1 MAEPA
6 AEEEQAVERP
16 MKRPRSSTAPVGALA
31 IAHQLKAG
39 SADEQAAAAQALLD
53 DDEQLFP
60 QKRARLLQWVVDA
73 LIRSQKACR
82 GSNSASAEP
91 SAEPVHST
99 LHWRLLAQLIPGS
112 DTPVHADLACAVM
125 AAADACASDGVLEPP
140 QQQLLQHAVSVL
152 TDLSPLHFRP
162 RMEAL
167 RDVLSSL
174 CALATRVLFR
184 TRVASVPSCGA
195 PAVVLQLSALAARML
210 TAALR
215 QSSNMKRNFTLVI
228 DMLPRLVSLRG
239 AIVDDAGR
247 AEREHHD
254 GAPELLAALDALLSA
269 AMFRPEQL
277 SDYHLAFTATRGRA
291 VQATATLTKNARGL
305 ASYQSQLFKTLRALV
320 LADEQHVQVASCA
333 AVAWVFICFVGAMR
347 GTNEVDSAQ
356 QNGVERGL
364 GPDAQHR
371 TVPNAVKGLS
381 TRISAKAGFDCFV
394 ECHRILE
401 PLTASPIHALR
412 AAALRSSNILLATL
426 DSNGI
431 YRHTVDENADAH
443 SRSAVHA
450 TLREVWHAVMV
461 GSETYNRAAVEP
473 DLWYANGA
481 VAQCTKALIKL
492 DHQSIDAELVDVWG
506 MLERMRD
513 GQLLGRQNSCSPA
526 RRADADQALAHL
538 DACCTELVHQIV
550 STYERLYQM
559 LPLLESLLLAIR
571 KGLVKSDTIVTFGV
585 CGALRN
591 AAPLL
596 PCSQLPPIFGA
607 FRVHLLQCME
617 VSRGDQHADD
627 QHVVD
632 TGAVDATVALFVI
645 ILQYCSVDEASSDT
659 VHSELE
665 LLNSELL
672 GPALHSE
679 QSGFKAGCG
688 QPVAHLRRAAVA
700 LEFRLQYQKPLN
712 EVQSIRPMSVLG
724 TWRSTLTPEQQRMT
738 DHCDLA
744 ATCVALQRI
753 AVLHDSIHSLDAQ
766 SDSSRSEQIAECL
779 AYIWRDIDEMQR
791 NSVEAVMS
799 VTTRAKWQQIAANI
813 FLLSKC
819 SSKDVMEKFFS
830 SVVALLS
837 RENTQNA
844 DSDCLAAAHT
854 LVQDH
859 RFCELESFREVC
871 LAVVAARIQQLS
883 SKLSVKPW
891 VTTLFASLRRLDSA
905 VEDTDA
911 PLIKHLS
918 SRRAPKD
925 TTRDKQFRE
934 DVEVLGSS
942 MAGLASVMKFVRSLP
957 TGVFDIKQM
966 LQCVRLSCA
975 VEAFCDAGA
984 STQASDVRCRA
995 AWVEARR
1002 LLGWS
1007 LAIVCRRRT
1016 APEVQAAKPLIDA
1029 ACRRF
1034 LDWPVGISEEDW
1046 SCPHIRQYRDAVVD
1060 CMRSIATD
1068 LSRDESA
1075 PIKDLLPSVFATE
1088 SVQTAS
1094 SRWCA
1099 FYYTA
1104 FLNQANHEIDA
1115 RLQVAR
1121 GSLRHDDISAT
1132 GFKRHLQASAD
1143 LIACAAVLEHCAKLT
1158 LQVDAS
1164 ASSCTYLRAMAALL
1178 DARRII
1184 TVSSSE
1190 RKPGGLLG
1198 LDLAR
1203 SVAVAAKLLASHDVP
1218 QDVHQSCL
1226 ELISATTRALQLF
1239 EPQLSPR
1246 DLGCLLAVVFRVHS
1260 KSLLPQMT
1268 KSALSVFE
1276 GVVMGAGTE
1285 QVELLLLTVQ
1295 SELTTCAVGDRTD
1308 LLRVWTAIE
1317 VLRVTE
1323 ETIRS
1328 HSLRHKRLLQTH
1340 AAGLTQALLHQIH
1353 DLQHARKPDEDEIAT
1368 KLPWHT
1374 VTSAA
1379 TRNLARLVHY
1389 TATSGMREARQTACL
1404 LQVVERMST
1413 ALSGYEGQ
1421 VILAGA
1427 TAVLELLTEMVKM
1440 CARDVLQC
1448 MPMFISCTRKILT
1461 TIWSLSSCL
1470 HTSTRGDPD
1479 RKERWGTAAAQLCSL
1494 YELLPKALNAPALR
1508 RYVPYLLSNYID
1520 AALWHGDHSYRR
1532 PCISQPPPPPI
1543 LCGLIVFVNHN
1554 NCWSCGHVCS
1564 QHAPQVGGHTR
1575 SKLDVNR
1582 VHRLRHPLPQ
1592 PL

>member
-1 MAEPA
+1 MMAEPA
-6 AEEEQAVERP
+6 EEEEQAVERP
-16 MKRPRSSTAPVGALA
+16 MKRPRSSIAPVGALA

-39 SADEQAAAAQALLD
+39 SAGEQAAAAQALLTD
-53 DDEQLFP
+53 DMQLFP

-82 GSNSASAEP
+82 VPNSANAEP

-125 AAADACASDGVLEPP
+125 AAADGCASDGVLQPP
-140 QQQLLQHAVSVL
+140 QQQLLQHIVSVL

-184 TRVASVPSCGA
+184 TRVASVTPCSA
-195 PAVVLQLSALAARML
+195 PAVVVQLSALAARVL

-247 AEREHHD
+247 AELHD
-254 GAPELLAALDALLSA
+254 GVPELMAALDALLSA

-291 VQATATLTKNARGL
+291 AQATATLTKGARGL
-305 ASYQSQLFKTLRALV
+305 ASYQSQLFRTLRALV
-320 LADEQHVQVASCA
+320 LTDELNVQVASCA
-333 AVAWVFICFVGAMR
+333 AVAWVFICFVGAMHS
-347 GTNEVDSAQ
+347 TNEVDSAQ
-356 QNGVERGL
+356 QNGVGKL
-364 GPDAQHR
+364 FGPDAQHR
-371 TVPNAVKGLS
+371 TVPNAVKGLG
-381 TRISAKAGFDCFV
+381 TKVSAKAGFDCFV

-412 AAALRSSNILLATL
+412 AAALRSSKSLLATL

-431 YRHTVDENADAH
+431 YRHTVDENADVQ
-443 SRSAVHA
+443 SRSAVLA
-450 TLREVWHAVMV
+450 TLREVWRAVMV
-461 GSETYNRAAVEP
+461 GSETCNRAVVEP

-481 VAQCTKALIKL
+481 VAQCTKALIEL
-492 DHQSIDAELVDVWG
+492 DHQSVDDELVDVWG

-513 GQLLGRQNSCSPA
+513 GQLLGRQNLCSPA
-526 RRADADQALAHL
+526 GLADADQALAHFY
-538 DACCTELVHQIV
+538 ACCTELVHQLV
-550 STYERLYQM
+550 NTYERLYQL

-571 KGLVKSDTIVTFGV
+571 KGLVKSDTIVAFGV

-591 AAPLL
+591 VAPLL
-596 PCSQLPPIFGA
+596 PCSQLPPLFGA
-607 FRVHLLQCME
+607 FRMHLLQCMN
-617 VSRGDQHADD
+617 VSRGDQHVA
-627 QHVVD
+627 D

-645 ILQYCSVDEASSDT
+645 FLQYCSVDDASSHT
-659 VHSELE
+659 IHSELE
-665 LLNSELL
+665 LLNSEVL

-679 QSGFKAGCG
+679 QSTGFQAGCG
-688 QPVAHLRRAAVA
+688 QPVTHLRRAAVA
-700 LEFRLQYQKPLN
+700 LEFRLQYQKPMN

-724 TWRSTLTPEQQRMT
+724 TWRSTLTPEQQRVT

-744 ATCVALQRI
+744 ATSVALQRI
-753 AVLHDSIHSLDAQ
+753 AVLHDSIHSRDAQ
-766 SDSSRSEQIAECL
+766 SACSRSEQIAECL
-779 AYIWRDIDEMQR
+779 AYIWRDIDEMQQ
-791 NSVEAVMS
+791 NSAEAVMC
-799 VTTRAKWQQIAANI
+799 VNTRAKWQQIAANI

-819 SSKDVMEKFFS
+819 SSKHVMEKFFS
-830 SVVALLS
+830 CVIALLS

-844 DSDCLAAAHT
+844 DSDTLAAARS

-871 LAVVAARIQQLS
+871 LAVVAARIQQLT
-883 SKLSVKPW
+883 SKLGVQPW
-891 VTTLFASLRRLDSA
+891 TTTLLSSFQRLNSA
-905 VEDTDA
+905 EEDADA
-911 PLIKHLS
+911 LLIKHLG
-918 SRRAPKD
+918 SRRAAQKAK
-925 TTRDKQFRE
+925 RDKQFCE
-934 DVEVLGSS
+934 DPELLGSS

-957 TGVFDIKQM
+957 ARVFDVKQM
-966 LQCVRLSCA
+966 LQCVRLSCV
-975 VEAFCDAGA
+975 VEAVCAGA

-995 AWVEARR
+995 AWVEARC

-1016 APEVQAAKPLIDA
+1016 APEVQTAVSLIDA

-1034 LDWPVGISEEDW
+1034 LDWPAGISEEDW
-1046 SCPHIRQYRDAVVD
+1046 SCPHMQHYRDAVVD
-1060 CMRSIATD
+1060 FMRSIATD
-1068 LSRDESA
+1068 HSRDESA

-1104 FLNQANHEIDA
+1104 FLNQANHGIDA

-1121 GSLRHDDISAT
+1121 VSLRRDNISVT
-1132 GFKRHLQASAD
+1132 GFKRHLQASMD
-1143 LIACAAVLEHCAKLT
+1143 LIACTAALEYCAKLT
-1158 LQVDAS
+1158 LQVDDAA
-1164 ASSCTYLRAMAALL
+1164 ASSCVYLRAMAALL
-1178 DARRII
+1178 DSRRII

-1190 RKPGGLLG
+1190 RNPGGLLG

-1203 SVAVAAKLLASHDVP
+1203 SVAVAAKLLASHDVA

-1226 ELISATTRALQLF
+1226 DLISATARALELF
-1239 EPQLSPR
+1239 QPQLSTR

-1260 KSLLPQMT
+1260 KSLLPQM
-1268 KSALSVFE
+1268 KHSALGVFE
-1276 GVVMGAGTE
+1276 GVVMGAGT
-1285 QVELLLLTVQ
+1285 QHVELLLLTVQ
-1295 SELTTCAVGDRTD
+1295 SELNTCAIGDRGD

-1323 ETIRS
+1323 ETIRL
-1328 HSLRHKRLLQTH
+1328 HSAHHKRLLQTH

-1353 DLQHARKPDEDEIAT
+1353 ELQYARKPDADEVAT
-1368 KLPWHT
+1368 KLPWYT

-1389 TATSGMREARQTACL
+1389 TATSGIREARQTACL
-1404 LQVVERMST
+1404 LQIVERMST

-1470 HTSTRGDPD
+1470 HTSTRTDLD
-1479 RKERWGTAAAQLCSL
+1479 RKERWERAAAQLCSL
-1494 YELLPKALNAPALR
+1494 YELLPKALNAAALR

-1520 AALWHGDHSYRR
+1520 AALWHGNHSYQR
-1532 PCISQPPPPPI
+1532 PCISR
-1543 LCGLIVFVNHN
+1543 LSLSCVNHN
-1554 NCWSCGHVCS
+1554 NCWSVCGHVCS
-1564 QHAPQVGGHTR
+1564 QHALQVGGH
-1575 SKLDVNR
+1575 SSMPALIR
-1582 VHRLRHPLPQ
+1582 VHRLLRHPLPQ